1 MTEKKTKTEKQADSK
16 AAAGMTQR
24 LRRWWHAAGMRQ
36 TVAVAVCALAGW
48 AAAALPV
55 PPKIAAK
62 AYLLVDVQANQV
74 LAEENADVQADQAS
88 LTKLM
93 TAFLVFEA
101 LEQQRLTK
109 EQTLRVSK
117 HAWEI
122 GKQGSSMFLN
132 AGDEVPVED
141 LLKGLIVQSGNDAAV
156 VLAEGVAGTVEQFVV
171 QMNAK
176 ARELGLNSTQ
186 YRNPEGFTDEE
197 HKTTAR
203 DLARLAMHLMRAFP
217 QYMHYYS
224 MQSYRYPGTPPKN
237 SDNRN
242 LLLKRDPSVD
252 GLKTGYTAAAG
263 YCLIAT
269 ARRDIKGFGERRLIS
284 VVLGTKSKLSRADES
299 QRLLNWGYTAYQ
311 PVVLFKAGQE
321 ATTVQVWKGKE
332 NEAGLG
338 QLTDMV
344 AAVPSATRDRVRVTV
359 SKPEKVVAPLVK
371 GQNVA
376 SLQVSVDGDVVT
388 ERTLQAL
395 EDVPEAGWFGR
406 MWDSFKLW
414 ME

>member
-1 MTEKKTKTEKQADSK
+1 MRVAHGNGLRQLSSRKEKLLKWLVACCS
-16 AAAGMTQR
+16 
-24 LRRWWHAAGMRQ
+24 RQ
-36 TVAVAVCALAGW
+36 LSLLLLCAFATG
-48 AAAALPV
+48 AMAALPV

-74 LAEENADVQADQAS
+74 LAEENADALADQAS

-101 LEQQRLTK
+101 LEQQRLSMQQ
-109 EQTLRVSK
+109 ELLVSK

-132 AGDEVPVED
+132 AGAKVPVED

-176 ARELGLNSTQ
+176 ARELGLHNTH
-186 YRNPEGFTDEE
+186 YRNPEGFTDDA

-203 DLARLAMHLMRAFP
+203 DLAKLAMHLMRTFP
-217 QYMHYYS
+217 QYMHYYA

-269 ARRDIKGFGERRLIS
+269 ARRDINGFGQRRLIS
-284 VVLGTKSKLSRADES
+284 VVLGAKSKLARADES

-311 PVVLFKAGQE
+311 PVVLFKANQA

-332 NEAGLG
+332 NEAALG
-338 QLTDMV
+338 QFNDIV
-344 AAVPSATRDRVRVTV
+344 AAVPSATLDRVRVTV
-359 SKPEKVVAPLVK
+359 SKPEQVIAPLLK

-376 SLQVSVDGDVVT
+376 SMQVSVDGEVVT
-388 ERTLQAL
+388 ERTLLAL
-395 EDVPEAGWFGR
+395 NDVPEAGWFGR

-414 ME
+414 LQ